1 MNTFLTVR
9 SFRVPCE
16 DLHVLIA
23 ISFLPSFLQD
33 CKPDPRCTS
42 LDAQL
47 WRIGDGGVQRG
58 NIMIIGAI
66 NPSATT
72 WMPIL
77 QLTRQPSVGYDR
89 TSDVRNRRIDWD
101 AIFKLAS

>member
-1 MNTFLTVR
+1 MVR
-9 SFRVPCE
+9 SFRVRCE
-16 DLHVLIA
+16 SFSVLIV
-23 ISFLPSFLQD
+23 ISLPHLKD

-47 WRIGDGGVQRG
+47 WRIGDGGVQRSS
-58 NIMIIGAI
+58 IMIIGAV
-66 NPSATT
+66 NPSAIS

-77 QLTRQPSVGYDR
+77 QLTRQPSANYDR
-89 TSDVRNRRIDWD
+89 FSDVRNRRIDWD